1 MSEIADIHEPA
12 HTLDSDHARA
22 ILHRR
27 ALRLANET
35 DHARQAPLGDL
46 FLALRLGSRER
57 YGIPYRWLD
66 EIVRPRGITPVPGT
80 PPFVAGVM
88 ARRGQLLVVLDLALL
103 LGIESSE
110 EDADTRLVMVT
121 AAGYR
126 VGLRVAELIGNDRY
140 RADSLGPILSGT
152 ATSTGTKNWISGLHA
167 GELAM
172 LDLEALLSEPRIR
185 IEEH

>member
-1 MSEIADIHEPA
+1 MNETSDMQEHPQS
-12 HTLDSDHARA
+12 LDSDHARA

-35 DHARQAPLGDL
+35 DHAQQAPRGDL
-46 FLALRLGSRER
+46 FLALRLGTRER

-110 EDADTRLVMVT
+110 EDADTRLVMVS

-126 VGLRVAELIGNDRY
+126 VGLRVAEIIGNDRY
-140 RADSLGPILSGT
+140 RTDSLGPILSGT
-152 ATSTGTKNWISGLHA
+152 ATGTGTKNWISGIHA
-167 GELAM
+167 GKLAM
-172 LDLEALLSEPRIR
+172 LDLDALLSEPRIR